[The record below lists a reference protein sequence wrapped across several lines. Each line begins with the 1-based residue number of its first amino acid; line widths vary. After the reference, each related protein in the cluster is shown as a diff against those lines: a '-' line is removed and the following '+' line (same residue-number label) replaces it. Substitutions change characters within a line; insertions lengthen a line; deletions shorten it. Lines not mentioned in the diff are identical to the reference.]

1 MSESIQLLD
10 FPVDILYSILPYLDV
25 TSFVAFTSTCTAL
38 HQPDIAQ
45 YAPYWSVAARHTFR
59 VPNQPVVEHD
69 GSRWQKM
76 YRRLLTESRCFTWGN
91 NERMCLGHSHQQH
104 MGSPFG
110 RGSLGPPGR
119 RRPVVRTRQH
129 VSWPTEMENMNL
141 GVIADM
147 QCGGWS
153 TNLLTSKGG
162 LYSVGVMD
170 GIVTGQ
176 PAKTNPGKLRYPAG
190 LPHPNDRYEP
200 ASAIKQFSAG
210 RCHVLALSDA
220 GYIWSWSHINLPALQ
235 VKFLNVDTMVRENAG
250 PSTRGYVKKV
260 VAGWAKSAALV
271 VGTGIVMWHP
281 LARSPRQPEGE
292 EDAVLVMETAIC
304 PGTDFQ
310 RHATSFEP
318 SSAGVTIGE
327 VFNFICL
334 EHFII
339 FNTHLGKV
347 YAARIVWDAQSK
359 ALDDVR
365 ELQLGVQGETKFA
378 TDVQGSF
385 RSFAIFTNDGTV
397 YTGSQDDHLHPLFN
411 SPSRGTIRPD
421 LNRIHALQ
429 QSQVIS
435 MAFGD
440 YHFHA
445 LHAPGYITSHGTE
458 PQSCGCLGLGGH
470 GDPEGRI
477 RGLRYQGIGG
487 DGRLVPHAD
496 LHGRRIWFEKEKQ
509 KWITFLASGGHDP
522 EEAVERMRMLSDLN
536 VQGEVSE
543 WVEQEGNAWEQ
554 KFGGSD
560 EVQGDDTLGTYFAL
574 NVTAAGWHSGS
585 LVLVNEEKA
594 KRISENCL
602 GPAKDEPQDDVVA
615 TEDENEDEHGQ
626 EDQTDNRGLLN
637 RALDYAGDLVRWF
650 NGSPRTDTTTG
661 LSFRDY
667 VRSRNGSTRAPNF
680 NDPNDPDAFVNP
692 QNHGAVT
699 EDGRPYV
706 WAQDSFPR
714 LKLANG
720 QEMPGEVEFSEW
732 RNGVPAWEG
741 KIEGY

>member
-1 MSESIQLLD
+1 MPESTQLLD
-10 FPVDILYSILPYLDV
+10 LPVDILYSILPYLDV

-69 GSRWQKM
+69 GLRWQKM

-91 NERMCLGHSHQQH
+91 NDRMCLGHGHQQH

-110 RGSLGPPGR
+110 RGGIGPPGR

-170 GIVTGQ
+170 GIVIGQ
-176 PAKTNPGKLRYPAG
+176 PAKTNPEKLRYPAG

-235 VKFLNVDTMVRENAG
+235 VKFLNVDTMVRENAS

-271 VGTGIVMWHP
+271 VGTGIVVWHP
-281 LARSPRQPEGE
+281 LARNPRQPEGE

-327 VFNFICL
+327 VLNFICL

-365 ELQLGVQGETKFA
+365 ELRLGVKGETKFA

-397 YTGSQDDHLHPLFN
+397 YTGSQDDHLHPAFN
-411 SPSRGTIRPD
+411 SPSHGTINPD
-421 LNRIHALQ
+421 LHRIHALQ

-445 LHAPGYITSHGTE
+445 LHAPGHITSYGTE

-487 DGRLVPHAD
+487 DGRLVPHAS

-509 KWITFLASGGHDP
+509 KWITFLTSGGRDP
-522 EEAVERMRMLSDLN
+522 EEAVERLRMLSELN

-543 WVEQEGNAWEQ
+543 WVEQEGNAWER

-560 EVQGDDTLGTYFAL
+560 NAQSDDALGTYFAL

-585 LVLVNEEKA
+585 LVLVNEDKA
-594 KRISENCL
+594 KRISERCL
-602 GPAKDEPQDDVVA
+602 EPAKEEPQDDFVV
-615 TEDENEDEHGQ
+615 NEEGHEQ
-626 EDQTDNRGLLN
+626 EDQTDVNHG
-637 RALDYAGDLVRWF
+637 LDYASDFVRWF
-650 NGSPRTDTTTG
+650 EGSLRTTGVSFRDFVRSLNGSTRTDTTTG
-661 LSFRDY
+661 
-667 VRSRNGSTRAPNF
+667 PNL

-720 QEMPGEVEFSEW
+720 EEMPGEVEFSEW
-732 RNGVPAWEG
+732 RNGVPEWEG

>member
-1 MSESIQLLD
+1 MAEQTQLLD
-10 FPVDILYSILPYLDV
+10 LPVDILYLILPYLDV
-25 TSFVAFTSTCTAL
+25 TSFVALTSTCTAL

-45 YAPYWSVAARHTFR
+45 YAPYWSSSARHTFR
-59 VPNQPVVEHD
+59 VPNQLVVEND
-69 GSRWQKM
+69 GLRWQKM
-76 YRRLLTESRCFTWGN
+76 YRRLLTESHCFTWGN
-91 NERMCLGHSHQQH
+91 NDRMCLGHGHQQH

-110 RGSLGPPGR
+110 RGGIGPAGR
-119 RRPVVRTRQH
+119 RRPILRARQH
-129 VSWPTEMENMNL
+129 VSWPTEMENMKQL
-141 GVIADM
+141 GIIADM

-153 TNLLTSKGG
+153 TNFLTSKGG

-170 GIVTGQ
+170 GIVVGQ
-176 PAKTNPGKLRYPAG
+176 PAKSVPEKLRYPAG
-190 LPHPNDRYEP
+190 LPHPTERYEP

-235 VKFLNVDTMVRENAG
+235 VKFLNVDTMIRENAG

-260 VAGWAKSAALV
+260 VAGWGKSAALV
-271 VGTGIVMWHP
+271 VGTGIVVWHP

-310 RHATSFEP
+310 RHATSFEL

-327 VFNFICL
+327 VLNFICL
-334 EHFII
+334 EHYIV

-347 YAARIVWDAQSK
+347 YVARIVWDAQSK

-365 ELQLGVQGETKFA
+365 ELPLGTEGETKFA

-397 YTGSQDDHLHPLFN
+397 YTGNQDDHLLPLFHPLHQGAVN
-411 SPSRGTIRPD
+411 P

-445 LHAPGYITSHGTE
+445 LHAPGYITSYGTE

-487 DGRLVPHAD
+487 DGRLVPHASV
-496 LHGRRIWFEKEKQ
+496 HGRRIWFEKEKQ
-509 KWITFLASGGHDP
+509 KWITFLTSGGCDP
-522 EEAVERMRMLSDLN
+522 EEARDRLRMLSELN

-560 EVQGDDTLGTYFAL
+560 NAQSDDALGTYFAL

-594 KRISENCL
+594 KRISEACL
-602 GPAKDEPQDDVVA
+602 EPAKETPQADAAV
-615 TEDENEDEHGQ
+615 NEKEHEQ
-626 EDQTDNRGLLN
+626 EDQTENRGLLN

-650 NGSPRTDTTTG
+650 NGSPRTDNSG
-661 LSFRDY
+661 PDFR
-667 VRSRNGSTRAPNF
+667 
-680 NDPNDPDAFVNP
+680 DPNDPDAFVNP
-692 QNHGAVT
+692 QNHGAVS
-699 EDGRPYV
+699 EDGRAYV
-706 WAQDSFPR
+706 WSQDSFPR
-714 LKLANG
+714 LRLANG
-720 QEMPGEVEFSEW
+720 EEMPGEVEFSEW
-732 RNGVPAWEG
+732 RLRSPEWEG
-741 KIEGY
+741 KVEGY

>member
-1 MSESIQLLD
+1 MAEPTQLLD
-10 FPVDILYSILPYLDV
+10 LPVDILYSILPYLDV

-59 VPNQPVVEHD
+59 VPNQPVVEND
-69 GSRWQKM
+69 GLRWQKM
-76 YRRLLTESRCFTWGN
+76 YRRLLTESHCFTWGN
-91 NERMCLGHSHQQH
+91 NDRMCLGHGAQQH

-110 RGSLGPPGR
+110 RGGIGGPGR
-119 RRPVVRTRQH
+119 RRPVMRAGRQH
-129 VSWPTEMENMNL
+129 ISWPTEMENMERL
-141 GVIADM
+141 GIIADM

-153 TNLLTSKGG
+153 TNFLTSKGG

-170 GIVTGQ
+170 GIVIGQ
-176 PAKTNPGKLRYPAG
+176 PAKTTPERLRYPAG
-190 LPHPNDRYEP
+190 LPHPSERYEP

-235 VKFLNVDTMVRENAG
+235 VKFLNVDTMVTENAG
-250 PSTRGYVKKV
+250 PSSRGYVKKV
-260 VAGWAKSAALV
+260 VAGWGKSAALII
-271 VGTGIVMWHP
+271 GTGIVVWHP

-318 SSAGVTIGE
+318 SSAGVMIGE
-327 VFNFICL
+327 VLNFICL
-334 EHFII
+334 EHYIL

-347 YAARIVWDAQSK
+347 YAAKIVWDAQSK

-365 ELQLGVQGETKFA
+365 ELHLGTEGETKFA

-397 YTGSQDDHLHPLFN
+397 YTGNQDDHLNPLFGPP
-411 SPSRGTIRPD
+411 SPDPAKP

-445 LHAPGYITSHGTE
+445 LHAPGYITSYGTE

-477 RGLRYQGIGG
+477 RGLHYQGIGG
-487 DGRLVPHAD
+487 DGRLVPHAS

-509 KWITFLASGGHDP
+509 KWITFLTSGGRDP
-522 EEAVERMRMLSDLN
+522 EEARERLRMLSELN

-543 WVEQEGNAWEQ
+543 WFEQEGNAWEQ
-554 KFGGSD
+554 KFGGDNSQSD
-560 EVQGDDTLGTYFAL
+560 DSLGTYFAL

-585 LVLVNEEKA
+585 LVLVNEDKA
-594 KRISENCL
+594 RRISEACL
-602 GPAKDEPQDDVVA
+602 GPAKEEEPLDDA
-615 TEDENEDEHGQ
+615 TINEEEPGQ
-626 EDQTDNRGLLN
+626 EEGNDNRGLLN
-637 RALDYAGDLVRWF
+637 RALGYAGDLVRWF
-650 NGSPRTDTTTG
+650 NGSRRTDTTG
-661 LSFRDY
+661 PDFR
-667 VRSRNGSTRAPNF
+667 
-680 NDPNDPDAFVNP
+680 DPNDPDAFVNP
-692 QNHGAVT
+692 QNHGAAN

-706 WAQDSFPR
+706 WAEDSFPR
-714 LKLANG
+714 LKLASG
-720 QEMPGEVEFSEW
+720 EEMPGEIEFSEW
-732 RNGVPAWEG
+732 RNGSPKWEG